1 MVVASNASSYGGEGK
16 GHQRY
21 GARWLMV
28 EEMVVEEM
36 LGVKE
41 ETIECDT
48 DGGDGVR
55 CGSKDSR
62 GDSDGVTALEEITV
76 VW

>member
-1 MVVASNASSYGGEGK
+1 
-16 GHQRY
+16 
-21 GARWLMV
+21 MV
-28 EEMVVEEM
+28 EEMVVEEV

-41 ETIECDT
+41 EMIECDT
-48 DGGDGVR
+48 DGKDGVR

-62 GDSDGVTALEEITV
+62 GDSNGVTALEEITV